1 MAVNTLT
8 LSKVEQA
15 AILRHLEV
23 QRQHADRK
31 DAPHVD
37 AIIIKVRANTTV
49 TLGRLE
55 VFVMLRS
62 LRAQS
67 MRMEIDLV
75 ALEERRLR
83 GGHNGHL
90 DAAHRA
96 LDADNQI
103 LGDVIR
109 RLWDII

>member
-1 MAVNTLT
+1 MNTLT

-15 AILRHLEV
+15 AVVRHLEV
-23 QRQHADRK
+23 QRAHADRK
-31 DAPHVD
+31 DQPTVD
-37 AIIIKVRANTTV
+37 ALIIKIRSATTV
-49 TLGRLE
+49 VLARLE

-67 MRMEIDLV
+67 LRMTTDME

-83 GGHNGHL
+83 GGVDGTL
-90 DAAHRA
+90 DEAHRL
-96 LDADNQI
+96 LDVDNMI